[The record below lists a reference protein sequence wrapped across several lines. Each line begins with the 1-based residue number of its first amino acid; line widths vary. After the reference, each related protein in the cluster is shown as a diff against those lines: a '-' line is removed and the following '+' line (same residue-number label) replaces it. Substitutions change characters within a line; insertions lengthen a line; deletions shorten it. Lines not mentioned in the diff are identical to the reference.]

1 MLHRLWDAIAGGDR
15 HLEIAH
21 EQLPKAFLDPV
32 ELLKF
37 ERALSTDIGRRNAIQ
52 QALQAFRARPSV
64 MPRSVAIRCIGCR

>member
-1 MLHRLWDAIAGGDR
+1 
-15 HLEIAH
+15 
-21 EQLPKAFLDPV
+21 LPKAFLDPV